1 MNADAIK
8 ILLDHHVH
16 GSREPALRHLESMQ
30 PHHEASESEVE
41 IAWRFRHERP
51 EIAAKWFSPQPLED
65 VPFAEVRARLR
76 DPVAL
81 WYQAEKADETA
92 EDELS
97 MPRRGN
103 DSGPLRERLLH
114 WARTTWKNPPPAEP
128 LRIARKIDAREVP
141 EALAENPHLLPMLLT
156 FESRDDRLDEPGLLF
171 GEDLL
176 LAWSALNPTPLLGR
190 LVATASLTDIILT
203 ESHRSLQAAA
213 LRNPR
218 VGKSMAS
225 SRKTFDTLVA
235 KLQPALAIAWT
246 RFRNH
251 TSAKPDKVGSR

>member
-218 VGKSMAS
+218 VGKSMV
-225 SRKTFDTLVA
+225 F
-235 KLQPALAIAWT
+235 
-246 RFRNH
+246 
-251 TSAKPDKVGSR
+251 